1 MPMFIFISGYF
12 SKSVKSQRSSE
23 IENILYPY
31 FVFQFLNLIYT
42 KSTGLG
48 YGSINIFMPTYQNWY
63 LLGVFFWR
71 ILIPY
76 YNLFNKKYS
85 LIFTIILSFIIG
97 FYDQFNIF
105 LGLYRI
111 LYFFPVFILGYYCSD
126 LQIFLQKISK
136 YKYYLICIS
145 SLGLFAIFLA
155 SLYNRNLN
163 DMISLAYTPSS
174 NYKHSITTFCLR
186 VIGFTTS
193 LIISIGL
200 LYMIPKNKYKIT
212 YLGENTLNIFLLHM
226 FFVFPINSC
235 LVHISSYL
243 ILLISLVSS
252 LLICLL
258 LSNKFSNKILIPF
271 TKLNHLKLLIKP
283 IANIPKRCG
292 F

>member
-1 MPMFIFISGYF
+1 MPIFIFISGYF
-12 SKSVKSQRSSE
+12 SKSIRSHRSTE

-31 FVFQFLNLIYT
+31 FVFQFLNLIFT

-48 YGSINIFMPTYQNWY
+48 RGSMDIFTPTYQNWY
-63 LLGVFFWR
+63 LLGLLFWR

-85 LIFTIILSFIIG
+85 LIITIILSFIIG
-97 FYDQFNIF
+97 FYEQFNTF

-111 LYFFPVFILGYYCSD
+111 LYFFPLFILGYYCLD
-126 LQIFLQKISK
+126 LQTFLQKISK
-136 YKYYLICIS
+136 YKYYFICIS
-145 SLGLFAIFLA
+145 SLGLLAIFLV

-163 DMISLAYTPSS
+163 DMISLAYTPYS
-174 NYKHSITTFCLR
+174 NYNHSINTFYLR
-186 VIGFTTS
+186 IIGFTS
-193 LIISIGL
+193 SFIISIGL

-226 FFVFPINSC
+226 FFVFPLNSY

-243 ILLISLVSS
+243 IFLISLVAS

-258 LSNKFSNKILIPF
+258 FSNKILNKILTPF
-271 TKLNHLKLLIKP
+271 TKLNQLKLLIK
-283 IANIPKRCG
+283 NYR
-292 F
+292 